1 MNETGTQHYTPQ
13 WFQSPS
19 YLQSTDSKLVTQIY
33 LCCLDAGVVGN
44 TQNIITDQVKGCV
57 LARGSLISHGVG
69 KVQGHISIC
78 IKVSPYK
85 HQMSTYCTCTCL
97 WTVLNHTCIFL
108 FLYTNKNSVAPWT
121 VLNHTCIFLFLYTNK
136 NSVAPNLK
144 KNHRN
149 VTYSWPHR
157 ESDRILYSP
166 FHQWL

>member
-13 WFQSPS
+13 RFQSPS

-85 HQMSTYCTCTCL
+85 HQMSTSCTCTCL
-97 WTVLNHTCIFL
+97 WTVIVHVFSYFFIQIRILWLQTLRKITEMWLTLGLIEKVTGSCIPLSISGFSRDID
-108 FLYTNKNSVAPWT
+108 KM
-121 VLNHTCIFLFLYTNK
+121 
-136 NSVAPNLK
+136 
-144 KNHRN
+144 
-149 VTYSWPHR
+149 
-157 ESDRILYSP
+157 SDRQTVAIVV
-166 FHQWL
+166 

>member
-85 HQMSTYCTCTCL
+85 HQMSTSCTCTCL
-97 WTVLNHTCIFL
+97 WTVIVHVFSYFFIQIRILWLQTLRKITEMWLTLGLIEKVTGSCIPLSISGFSRDID
-108 FLYTNKNSVAPWT
+108 KM
-121 VLNHTCIFLFLYTNK
+121 
-136 NSVAPNLK
+136 
-144 KNHRN
+144 
-149 VTYSWPHR
+149 
-157 ESDRILYSP
+157 SDRQTVAIVV
-166 FHQWL
+166 

>member
-1 MNETGTQHYTPQ
+1 MKTLTYLATPDSRMNETGTQHYTPQ

-108 FLYTNKNSVAPWT
+108 FLYTNKNSVAP
-121 VLNHTCIFLFLYTNK
+121 
-136 NSVAPNLK
+136 NLK

>member
-85 HQMSTYCTCTCL
+85 HQMSTSCTSCTCTCL
-97 WTVLNHTCIFL
+97 WTVIVHVFSYFFIQIRILWLQTLRKITEMGLTLGLIEKVTGSCIPLSISGFSRDID
-108 FLYTNKNSVAPWT
+108 KM
-121 VLNHTCIFLFLYTNK
+121 
-136 NSVAPNLK
+136 
-144 KNHRN
+144 
-149 VTYSWPHR
+149 
-157 ESDRILYSP
+157 SDRQTVAIVV
-166 FHQWL
+166 